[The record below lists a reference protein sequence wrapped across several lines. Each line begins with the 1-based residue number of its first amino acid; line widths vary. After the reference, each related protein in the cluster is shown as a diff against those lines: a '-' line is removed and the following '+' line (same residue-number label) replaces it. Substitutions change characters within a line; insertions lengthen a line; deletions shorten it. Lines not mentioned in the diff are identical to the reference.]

1 MEQRGRI
8 YHRNRV
14 ARTFSE
20 EIGAMLEG
28 ELSDPRIAP
37 CYVSE
42 VVLAPGGKSAR
53 IFIQVNGDEKAEA
66 DTLAGLMAAR
76 GYIKHSLLERMG
88 VRHVPDLSFQID
100 RSAKMESRMD
110 ELMGRMKKRD
120 EKNARSAQAGAAKAS
135 TEAKL

>member
-1 MEQRGRI
+1 MEQRGRT

-14 ARTFSE
+14 ARTFAE

-42 VVLAPGGKSAR
+42 VALAPGGKSAR
-53 IFIQVNGDEKAEA
+53 IFIQVLGDEKEEA

-76 GYIKHSLLERMG
+76 GFIRHALLERMG
-88 VRHVPDLSFQID
+88 VRHVPDISFQID
-100 RSAKMESRMD
+100 RSKKIESRMD
-110 ELMGRMKKRD
+110 ELLGRVKKRN
-120 EKNARSAQAGAAKAS
+120 EKLAARAAAS
-135 TEAKL
+135 DTTSPAS